1 MPPFHSLGDDNG
13 HFYTIAYIPGFYIP
27 PSGKS
32 REKAFFVLSFSPSV
46 NYTRFSISTLSPIGD
61 LFHYSR
67 GTDELDSAEYMMLR
81 AWREEQV
88 PLHAW
93 RFFPTASID
102 STAFTDDNARAGYA
116 IARDRVAHII
126 FQARAHR
133 WSQSQFP
140 IQPLFQF
147 DDADSPEPMTSTAE
161 YEDIIQCITDKSTAN
176 KSAD

>member
-1 MPPFHSLGDDNG
+1 MPPFHSLDDDDG

-46 NYTRFSISTLSPIGD
+46 NYTRFSISTLSPIGE

-67 GTDELDSAEYMMLR
+67 GTDELDSAEYMLLR
-81 AWREEQV
+81 AWRDEQV

-93 RFFPTASID
+93 RFFPNASID
-102 STAFTDDNARAGYA
+102 STAFTDDTVRAGYET
-116 IARDRVAHII
+116 ARDRVAHII
-126 FQARAHR
+126 FQARAHQ

-140 IQPLFQF
+140 TQPLFQF
-147 DDADSPEPMTSTAE
+147 EEADILQPMASTAE
-161 YEDIIQCITDKSTAN
+161 YEDIIRYITDE
-176 KSAD
+176 SAD

>member
-1 MPPFHSLGDDNG
+1 MPPFHSLGDDNS

-27 PSGKS
+27 PSGNS
-32 REKAFFVLSFSPSV
+32 RDEAFFVLSFSPSV
-46 NYTRFSISTLSPIGD
+46 NYTRFSISTLSPIGE

-102 STAFTDDNARAGYA
+102 SAIFIDDNARAGYET
-116 IARDRVAHII
+116 ARDRVAHII
-126 FQARAHR
+126 FQSRAHH
-133 WSQSQFP
+133 WTQKQFP
-140 IQPLFQF
+140 TQPLFQF
-147 DDADSPEPMTSTAE
+147 ADTDVPESMTSTAE
-161 YEDIIQCITDKSTAN
+161 YEDILQCITDEST
-176 KSAD
+176 D

>member
-1 MPPFHSLGDDNG
+1 MLVPAFHTLGDDNG

-32 REKAFFVLSFSPSV
+32 REEAFFVLSFSPSEQ
-46 NYTRFSISTLSPIGD
+46 YTRFSVSTVSPIGD

-93 RFFPTASID
+93 RFFPTAAID
-102 STAFTDDNARAGYA
+102 VATFTDAQAKADYE

-126 FQARAHR
+126 FQARIHQ
-133 WSQSQFP
+133 WSQTQFP
-140 IQPLFQF
+140 SQPLFQF
-147 DDADSPEPMTSTAE
+147 DKTDIPEAMTSTPESEEIAQ
-161 YEDIIQCITDKSTAN
+161 YIIDKNTD
-176 KSAD
+176 